1 MIAIDGPAGAGKSS
15 VARAVAQRLGF
26 RYLDSGA
33 MYRCVGLA
41 ALEQGAEAG
50 AVAGAVAISVGD
62 RVLLD
67 GRDVTDAIR
76 TPAVSEAASRA
87 AAEPAVREVLVA
99 AQRRLLADGDWVV
112 EGRDIGTVV
121 VPDAAV
127 KVFVTASPAERAR
140 RRAHELGADLE
151 TVLAEQTI
159 RDERDSTRTA
169 SPLEPAPDAITLD
182 TTGVSLAEVV
192 DRIAAL
198 AARWA

>member
-1 MIAIDGPAGAGKSS
+1 
-15 VARAVAQRLGF
+15 
-26 RYLDSGA
+26 
-33 MYRCVGLA
+33 
-41 ALEQGAEAG
+41 
-50 AVAGAVAISVGD
+50 
-62 RVLLD
+62 
-67 GRDVTDAIR
+67 
-76 TPAVSEAASRA
+76 
-87 AAEPAVREVLVA
+87 
-99 AQRRLLADGDWVV
+99 
-112 EGRDIGTVV
+112 

-140 RRAHELGADLE
+140 RRAHELGADPE

>member
-1 MIAIDGPAGAGKSS
+1 M
-15 VARAVAQRLGF
+15 
-26 RYLDSGA
+26 
-33 MYRCVGLA
+33 
-41 ALEQGAEAG
+41 
-50 AVAGAVAISVGD
+50 AISVGD

-140 RRAHELGADLE
+140 RRAHELGADPE